1 MRSYNASRTPNVTL
15 GSKDAQGLT
24 VEAVL
29 QRLDRRLEASR
40 CMWTRY
46 ELEAHMHLR
55 EACTCSGEG

>member
-24 VEAVL
+24 VEAAL

-40 CMWTRY
+40 GLELGVASSWTFSSNDK
-46 ELEAHMHLR
+46 L
-55 EACTCSGEG
+55 